1 MWLVPF
7 PAAALD
13 RLPTAV
19 VLTDR
24 RGEPLR
30 VRLGAGGFDCRA
42 GYRPDPEHW
51 IVKALVAAEDQR
63 FWSHAGIDPLAL
75 ARAVGQNLWFG
86 RRVSGASTITTQVI
100 RMAQPRRRTLATKA
114 VEAFRAL
121 QLERRC
127 GKREILAHYLDR

>member
-1 MWLVPF
+1 MRHWKPGHFPSPDEGVGGSKERKWSRDDLVPPWVRVVLCLTAAVAILVGAVSLAVWLVPF

-51 IVKALVAAEDQR
+51 IVKALVA
-63 FWSHAGIDPLAL
+63 
-75 ARAVGQNLWFG
+75 
-86 RRVSGASTITTQVI
+86 
-100 RMAQPRRRTLATKA
+100 
-114 VEAFRAL
+114 
-121 QLERRC
+121 
-127 GKREILAHYLDR
+127 